1 MNAPSAAVLAD
12 QIISAMTAGGLMPSG
27 VPIPGELTLTR
38 SEEWNLKATVIGYN
52 RIIRRAVLSR
62 RPVIPVISSRLLLS
76 RLGRQGVA
84 GFSGEYFWFD
94 PANTAFSLDGV
105 HPNNAGYGII
115 ANTLIFVMNILEP
128 GENIPY
134 VNLEMFR
141 GQYTATGTT
150 LLAGAR

>member
-38 SEEWNLKATVIGYN
+38 YEEWNLKTTVIGYN
-52 RIIRRAVLSR
+52 RIIRRAALSR
-62 RPVIPVISSRLLLS
+62 RPVIPVISSRRLLS
-76 RLGRQGVA
+76 RLRRQGVA
-84 GFSGEYFWFD
+84 GFSGEYFLFD

-105 HPNNAGYGII
+105 QPNNGYGII
-115 ANTLIFVMNILEP
+115 ANTPIFVMNILEP

-134 VNLEMFR
+134 VNLEMYR